1 MTQENKRELTAA
13 LLTLLVMIVTGV
25 ALVLCSLRYK
35 YPPDDPDELAMFK
48 QDSIVFGGE
57 WVQLG
62 ETLEPLT
69 EEPMQPEVE
78 EKAEQEPEP
87 KNEGEHLKDAGVQA
101 KEQAPT
107 VTSKEPSPMQVKEKP
122 KPKEPTGPPRKTAEE
137 LAQEK
142 AEREAAEAA
151 KNRTKNAFG
160 NATGSTGKQGSPDGN
175 ADSGSL
181 TGRGS
186 TEGLAGFTV
195 ASWGRPHSR
204 YAGSVKVDVRVNARG
219 KVIEAK
225 AVNGTGEAWRHD
237 EVRKSCVQESL
248 KSQFSVRTDRTTEG
262 RGYINWIFK

>member
-1 MTQENKRELTAA
+1 MTQDKERKILAT
-13 LLTLLVMIVTGV
+13 LLTLLVVAGAGV
-25 ALVLCSLRYK
+25 AILLTSLHYQ
-35 YPPDDPDELAMFK
+35 YPPEDPDELAMFK

-62 ETLEPLT
+62 ETLEPLAD
-69 EEPMQPEVE
+69 EPLQPEVTE
-78 EKAEQEPEP
+78 ENNEETAP

-101 KEQAPT
+101 KETAPT

-122 KPKEPTGPPRKTAEE
+122 KPKEPTGPPRKTEEE

-142 AEREAAEAA
+142 AQREAAEAA

-160 NATGSTGKQGSPDGN
+160 NATGNKGSQGSPDGN
-175 ADSGSL
+175 ADSGNL

-186 TEGLAGFTV
+186 TEGLVGFTV

-204 YAGSVKVDVRVNARG
+204 YAGSVKVDVRVNSRG

-225 AVNGTGEAWRHD
+225 AVSGTGEAWRHN
-237 EVRKSCVQESL
+237 EVRQSCVQESL
-248 KSQFSVRTDRTTEG
+248 KSQFSVRTDRTTDG